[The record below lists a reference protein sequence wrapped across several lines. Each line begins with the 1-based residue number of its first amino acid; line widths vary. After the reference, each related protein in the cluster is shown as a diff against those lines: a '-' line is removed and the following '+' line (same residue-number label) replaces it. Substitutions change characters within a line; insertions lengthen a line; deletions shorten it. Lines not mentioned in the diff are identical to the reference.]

1 MDTSTT
7 PSSPTAAETL
17 RGTVDYVQNNRPVM
31 RNPFLGVM
39 SPFQGPMW
47 SPPLRDFPPAVYP
60 IPQKF
65 HSFSPSGPR
74 VWDSLPPIQFSPR
87 APGASHMM
95 NMGFQS
101 NSPQFGFSSGPCML
115 IKIPEFCHEAYFP
128 SRQLFFRPEGCP
140 RWCLCPM
147 MEPVNQTCRPE
158 LVYRTRESMVQ
169 NDSSTSEDK
178 WPNKAEEEHPQMFTP
193 YKTKRQEGHFSSEP
207 LVAFQDQLQTHW
219 TREDNQDVPNSICP
233 KEGSILDTDDLSC
246 LLPSDLDPLD
256 HYTLEDL
263 EALIKESSDSLF
275 NEKETPPP
283 PAKIERIIQY
293 LRSGAPITEYEP
305 NSEQNEQDL
314 PANKKPR
321 KGWHSSS
328 PLQQS
333 PLEGKSADQ
342 YESFSPDH
350 HFEEDMTFIR
360 CSHGVKGHTDKSDG
374 HSHALRAKRKPADKF
389 TPQRK
394 SPSNQKQRKQ
404 GSVRRQLFK
413 TEQMDYKEKKPNKA
427 KQLLEMTKNGD
438 N

>member
-1 MDTSTT
+1 MESVPTRLPESIVDDGAQASPQLCHLVSTGSSLLQGMEDIHTLFEPAPETSHSIYQEQVFCSYEVHHINTDTSTT

-31 RNPFLGVM
+31 CNPFLGVM

-95 NMGFQS
+95 NMGFLS

-193 YKTKRQEGHFSSEP
+193 YKTKLRGGPVSSEP

-275 NEKETPPP
+275 NRKDTPPP

-314 PANKKPR
+314 PANEKPR
-321 KGWHSSS
+321 RGWHSSF

-350 HFEEDMTFIR
+350 HFEKNMTYAVM
-360 CSHGVKGHTDKSDG
+360 G
-374 HSHALRAKRKPADKF
+374 
-389 TPQRK
+389 
-394 SPSNQKQRKQ
+394 
-404 GSVRRQLFK
+404 
-413 TEQMDYKEKKPNKA
+413 
-427 KQLLEMTKNGD
+427 
-438 N
+438 